1 MLNFF
6 RNFHKNWRTARRR
19 PLLLGLAVLA
29 VLALA
34 ALLAGGL
41 AGPQSR
47 GGAAGTSGPGPAS
60 AAVATAPEGAALA
73 AAENPAALAA
83 AENPAAE
90 TSAAGQIP
98 AAAAENRTSDPAG
111 APSSPSSPSSSSP
124 SPSPAPTGG
133 SGSGAALAG
142 CLEDGL
148 LTSAGDEALARSYV
162 ALLDMAS
169 ILCFQAGAERP
180 DDPDVWKRLASL
192 SETRGFFTSDPGE
205 RSELMEAAAAHFG
218 HAARL
223 EFERASELPGAAG
236 TPPPPPAPDDPYLT
250 ELVWDGRL
258 RRGEVTLA
266 ELRRRHAAEN
276 VAAARRPEYWLERPM
291 LILAAPDGASR
302 ARALEE
308 ARAEFDELW
317 GDMPVEVPVPGT
329 GDKFGSW
336 KLKKVEVLEAWAR
349 GLVLLSGRA
358 GDPGE
363 AAALFSEA
371 LEIYKRAPALPLDSH
386 ELDILSARLEQA
398 GPAAPDPASLQSL
411 WSLQDELFEHRGKK
425 FPQDPEIPAA
435 WGRAYYARALRQS
448 DPRIFK
454 NYFAAG
460 TAKMSEHVAASPSPA
475 AALASW
481 GAELEFGALPAL
493 GYLTDADGSD
503 LDRRAAEILELSLA
517 SYRGA
522 HDLDPGR
529 LGVVRALARVMLK
542 LAVRLDET
550 SFAALVDE
558 SERLSRTAV
567 SRDPDP
573 AGAWLRRGLDCL
585 EASEAWRFPMARPAV
600 GAGRGDGSD
609 GGPGAGGTPD
619 GGAPGDPGEAAAPW
633 AGDRL
638 TALAYAAFH
647 QYLASRP
654 TDAGSLRSLAD
665 RVWRAAEARPDH
677 RPRALALLL
686 EVCQRLLVLD
696 PADPDF
702 HFARGLILLALLA
715 DAPDWPDDLAY
726 SGSAAARATFDE
738 ALASQERGLE
748 LLSRADL
755 VAPGAVPGFPGG
767 GFPAV
772 GGFPAGG
779 PAPPGGDPDLSGRA
793 GGAPGAW
800 REDRPRPWGWPGPRD
815 REFLSDEPQ
824 PGATLSSAGF
834 QERLGTTL
842 KMELGRFLTLAGPE
856 TLPPWLQLR
865 LAGTLRRMASSG
877 YPPAVDQMAFWRLAE
892 MCLTRAQLNLDPLAD
907 GPGAGAEAVLAG
919 LSGRTTRPTLLA
931 RIYAERGLL
940 LAEMSLL
947 AKPDR
952 EFLLTQAENL
962 WRLAEEE
969 SPGSAAYARARW
981 AAWGADRETLAPL
994 LRHAA
999 EEQEHLLW
1007 PPLAEAALEPAFRD
1021 LVGQS
1026 WFRAAWF
1033 GYDR

>member
-6 RNFHKNWRTARRR
+6 RNFHKNWRTARGR

-29 VLALA
+29 LA
-34 ALLAGGL
+34 ALLARGL
-41 AGPQSR
+41 AGPPSR
-47 GGAAGTSGPGPAS
+47 GGAAGTSGPGPAPAS
-60 AAVATAPEGAALA
+60 AAVAAAPGGAALA
-73 AAENPAALAA
+73 AAENPAAEAA
-83 AENPAAE
+83 AENPAAG
-90 TSAAGQIP
+90 TDAASQIP
-98 AAAAENRTSDPAG
+98 AAAAAAAENRTPDPAG
-111 APSSPSSPSSSSP
+111 APP
-124 SPSPAPTGG
+124 SPPAPTGG
-133 SGSGAALAG
+133 SGSGTGAALAG
-142 CLEDGL
+142 CLEDGP
-148 LTSAGDEALARSYV
+148 LTSAGDEALARGYA

-192 SETRGFFTSDPGE
+192 SETRGLFASDPEE
-205 RSELMEAAAAHFG
+205 RLGLMEAAAAHFG
-218 HAARL
+218 RAARL
-223 EFERASELPGAAG
+223 EFERASEFPGAAG
-236 TPPPPPAPDDPYLT
+236 PPPPPPAPDDPYLT
-250 ELVWDGRL
+250 ELAWDGRL

-266 ELRRRHAAEN
+266 ELRRRHASEN
-276 VAAARRPEYWLERPM
+276 VGAARRPEYWLERPM

-308 ARAEFDELW
+308 ARVEFDELW
-317 GDMPVEVPVPGT
+317 GDMPAEVPVPGP
-329 GDKFGSW
+329 GDKLGPW

-363 AAALFSEA
+363 AGALFLEA
-371 LEIYKRAPALPLDSH
+371 LEIYRRAPALPLDSH
-386 ELDILSARLEQA
+386 ELDILATRLDQA

-411 WSLQDELFEHRGKK
+411 WSLQDELFEHRRKK
-425 FPQDPEIPAA
+425 FPQDPEILAA
-435 WGRAYYARALRQS
+435 WGRALYARALRQS

-460 TAKMSEHVAASPSPA
+460 TEKLSEHVAASPSPA

-493 GYLTDADGSD
+493 GRLAGADGSD
-503 LDRRAAEILELSLA
+503 LALRAAEILELSLA

-529 LGVVRALARVMLK
+529 PGVVRALARVMLK

-558 SERLSRTAV
+558 SERLSQTAV

-585 EASEAWRFPMARPAV
+585 EASEAGRLPMARPAV
-600 GAGRGDGSD
+600 GAGRGDGLN
-609 GGPGAGGTPD
+609 GGHGAGAGETSD

-702 HFARGLILLALLA
+702 HFARGLILHALLA
-715 DAPDWPDDLAY
+715 DSPDWPDDLAH
-726 SGSAAARATFDE
+726 SGSASARAAFDE
-738 ALASQERGLE
+738 ALASLERGLE
-748 LLSRADL
+748 LLSRAGP
-755 VAPGAVPGFPGG
+755 VPPGAGRDFPG
-767 GFPAV
+767 

-779 PAPPGGDPDLSGRA
+779 PAPPGGGSDLSGRA
-793 GGAPGAW
+793 GGASGAW
-800 REDRPRPWGWPGPRD
+800 RENRPLPRPWGWPGPRD

-842 KMELGRFLTLAGPE
+842 KMELGRFLTLARPE

-877 YPPAVDQMAFWRLAE
+877 YPPAVDQMALWRLAE
-892 MCLTRAQLNLDPLAD
+892 TCLTRAQLNLDPLAD

-919 LSGRTTRPTLLA
+919 LSGRAARPTLLA
-931 RIYAERGLL
+931 RIRAERGLL

-981 AAWGADRETLAPL
+981 AAWDADRETLAPL

-999 EEQEHLLW
+999 DEQERLLW